1 VKDQIINIKES
12 NNDEEILSLFRS
24 EKTVNSGMKLLMQNH
39 RQSLYHHIRRMVESH
54 EDTDD
59 ILQNVFVKAYKAI
72 AKFEGKSK
80 LSTWLYRIATNETL
94 TFLKKQKIKVVGS
107 ETNENMLNQVIAEPH
122 IEGDQIIELLQK
134 AISVLPEKQKLVFSM
149 RYFDE
154 MSYAD
159 ISQVLNVTTGGL
171 KASFHH
177 AVKKI
182 EVFVKENQ
190 EL

>member
-1 VKDQIINIKES
+1 
-12 NNDEEILSLFRS
+12 
-24 EKTVNSGMKLLMQNH
+24 
-39 RQSLYHHIRRMVESH
+39 
-54 EDTDD
+54 D

-80 LSTWLYRIATNETL
+80 LSTWLFRIATNETL
-94 TFLKKQKIKVVGS
+94 SFLKKQKIKVVGS